1 MRPVASRGAQEPMPI
16 DKAEQERLDAEF
28 ERLQT
33 EAVRAREMREMRAHH
48 A

>member
-1 MRPVASRGAQEPMPI
+1 MRPVASRGAQEHMPI
-16 DKAEQERLDAEF
+16 DKAEQERLDVEF

-33 EAVRAREMREMRAHH
+33 EAVHAREMRAHH